1 VRRGTRA
8 LASWLGAAL
17 LLAACGTGGGSD
29 GSHRLSVATGATG
42 GVYFVYGGGL
52 GKLIGSTL
60 DGYQATTT
68 QTTGSVA
75 NMTMIADGKADLAFT
90 LADTAGDAVQ
100 GKGSFRRPVPAMAL
114 ARLYVNYTQ
123 VVTTADTGLRSIEEL
138 SGKRVSTGAHPS
150 GTEVIAR
157 RILTAAGLDPATDI
171 QAQQLGVTESVK
183 AIEQGSLDAFFWSG
197 GLPTAAVKDLAAHRK
212 LVLLPTAEYVEPL
225 QQRYGQ
231 VYTTAPIGKDA
242 YQGLSGDVATIGVAN
257 FLVVPRSMSEDLAYE
272 LTRLL
277 FQKKDELVK
286 VHPEARNLDIAT
298 AQEVAPLELHPGAQR
313 YFQEAR

>member
-1 VRRGTRA
+1 MRRRSRA
-8 LASWLGAAL
+8 LALLLGAAL
-17 LLAACGTGGGSD
+17 LLAACGRGGGAG
-29 GSHRLSVATGATG
+29 GSHRLTVATGTTS

-52 GKLIGSTL
+52 AKLISSSL
-60 DGYQATTT
+60 DGYQATAMATA
-68 QTTGSVA
+68 GSVA
-75 NMTMIADGKADLAFT
+75 NMTLIARGKTDLAFT

-100 GKGSFRRPVPAMAL
+100 AKGSFRRPVPALAL
-114 ARLYVNYTQ
+114 ARLYINYTQ
-123 VVTTADTGLRSIEEL
+123 VVTTADTGLHSIEDL
-138 SGKRVSTGAHPS
+138 RGKRVSLGVHPS

-157 RILTAAGLDPATDI
+157 RILTAAGLDPAADI
-171 QAQQLGVTESVK
+171 KPQHLGVAESAK

-197 GLPTAAVKDLAAHRK
+197 GLPTAGVADLAAHRR

-231 VYTTAPIGKDA
+231 VYTTATIGRDA

-257 FLVVPRSMSEDLAYE
+257 YLVVNRSMSEELAYE

-277 FQKKDELVK
+277 FQKKGDLVK
-286 VHPEARNLDIAT
+286 VHPEAKNLDIAT

-313 YFQEAR
+313 YYQEAR